1 MIITKKLVIV
11 QKRTS
16 HTATLFGLNFPMR
29 LEPVVYGLTDN
40 LSEDYHGGY
49 WDFWELSNGGFYMS
63 SSSHNTFKVS
73 CMNDY
78 VGEMSADALGITSC
92 LYAYSHLSFGQESQF
107 TDSCAQHY
115 HWLREYALDHDESR
129 AIMSAID

>member
-1 MIITKKLVIV
+1 MIITKKRVTE

-16 HTATLFGLNFPMR
+16 HTARLFGLHFPMR
-29 LEPVVYGLTDN
+29 LEPAVYGLTEN
-40 LSEDYHGGY
+40 MSEDYSGGY

-63 SSSHNTFKVS
+63 PSSQKKFKVS

-78 VGEMSADALGITSC
+78 AGEMSADALGITAC

-107 TDSCAQHY
+107 TDTCAQHY
-115 HWLREYALDHDESR
+115 HWLREYALDHDEVGEIFR
-129 AIMSAID
+129 AVD

>member
-29 LEPVVYGLTDN
+29 LELVVYGLTDN

-78 VGEMSADALGITSC
+78 AGEMSADALGITAC

-107 TDSCAQHY
+107 TDTCAQHY

>member
-1 MIITKKLVIV
+1 MIITKKLVAV

-29 LEPVVYGLTDN
+29 LEPVVYGLTEN

-63 SSSHNTFKVS
+63 PSSHNTFKVS

>member
-1 MIITKKLVIV
+1 MIITKKLVAV

-29 LEPVVYGLTDN
+29 LEPAVYGLTEN

-63 SSSHNTFKVS
+63 PSSHNTFKVS

-107 TDSCAQHY
+107 TDTCAQQY
-115 HWLREYALDHDESR
+115 HWLRDYALDHDESR

>member
-29 LEPVVYGLTDN
+29 LEPAVYGLTEN